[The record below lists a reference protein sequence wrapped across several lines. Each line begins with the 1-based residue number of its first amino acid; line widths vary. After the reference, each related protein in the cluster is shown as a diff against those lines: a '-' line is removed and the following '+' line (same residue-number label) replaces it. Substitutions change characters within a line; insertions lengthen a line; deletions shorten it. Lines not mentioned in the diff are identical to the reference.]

1 MNFKI
6 KSLFFTFLLLLSPAA
21 FADVFETSAKQAIVI
36 DYDSGAILFE
46 KNADER
52 MSPSSMSKVMTMYL
66 VFDALKKGDLNL
78 DDKFL
83 VSEKAWRKKG
93 SKMFV
98 ELGNKIKIEDLVRG
112 VVVQSGNDATIVL
125 AEGMAGSEEAFSS
138 ALNREAKNLGMS
150 SSHFVNASGWPD
162 PDHYSTAR
170 DLAVLARATIKE
182 FPELYKIYAEPEFT
196 YHDIKQANRNPLLG
210 KNLGAD
216 GLKTG
221 HTEDGGYGLI
231 GTGVNK
237 DGRRIIFVLNG
248 MESSKERAQEST
260 RLLQWGLNAF
270 KSVNLFHEQNVLG
283 DIPVY
288 LGHKSSVKIMAKESI
303 SMLIPKLSARALKI
317 DMTYDTPLKAP
328 IQKGQEVGM
337 IRVYIPEKPAPLEV
351 PLIAAEP
358 VEEMGAALS
367 LVTKARLLTTG
378 QGHFVYE

>member
-6 KSLFFTFLLLLSPAA
+6 ISLFFTLLFLLSPAA
-21 FADVFETSAKQAIVI
+21 FADGFETSAKQAIVI
-36 DYDSGAILFE
+36 DYESGAILFE

-66 VFDALKKGDLNL
+66 VFDALKKGDLDL
-78 DDKFL
+78 EDKFL
-83 VSEKAWRKKG
+83 VSEKAWSKKG

-98 ELGNKIKIEDLVRG
+98 ELGNKIKIEDLIRG

-125 AEGMAGSEEAFSS
+125 AEGMAGSEEAFAS
-138 ALNREAKNLGMS
+138 ALNREAKILGMNN
-150 SSHFVNASGWPD
+150 SHFVNASGWPD

-170 DLAVLARATIKE
+170 DLAVLARATIEE

-210 KNLGAD
+210 KNIGAD

-237 DGRRIIFVLNG
+237 DGQRIIFVLNG
-248 MESSKERAQEST
+248 MESSKERAQESI

-288 LGHKSSVKIMAKESI
+288 LGNKSSVKIMAKESI
-303 SMLIPKLSARALKI
+303 SMLVPKLSARALKI

-328 IQKGQEVGM
+328 VQKGQEVGM
-337 IRVYIPEKPAPLEV
+337 IKVYIPEKPIPLEV

-358 VEEMGAALS
+358 VEEMGSILS